1 MGLVSMVKDCSSSP
15 THNDGKLGNA
25 GDEQQS
31 FALRHDSAGNRST
44 EAVTTG
50 PSAFG
55 SGSAGLG
62 VCDQAPG
69 ARPAVRIARTQCGF
83 MLLVVLVLCTSLSS
97 PALSQTVKGHV
108 EDFNVSPR
116 LSRPK
121 GLGLAGPMK
130 TAPSI
135 NKKGLSLS
143 TGTTG
148 NILCLDHFKLGT
160 NDCSVDGQH
169 PQAAR
174 PLRVPGNVDS
184 DEHSKELTVAW
195 DEWHRR
201 VISAFYQRW
210 KDGIDTTGQSRVTII
225 VTCNGKVE
233 FTLSDFEQPDFANYD
248 PGAEAAFKHAIDDCI
263 MHFEKT
269 PVLEFPPMSQRKEV
283 KLVTTFSMNMFGP
296 SGYSY
301 KHGDFEHVHTPAG
314 K

>member
-1 MGLVSMVKDCSSSP
+1 MVKDCSSSP

-25 GDEQQS
+25 SDEQS
-31 FALRHDSAGNRST
+31 FPLLYDSTGNRST
-44 EAVTTG
+44 ETVITG
-50 PSAFG
+50 PFASGFASG

-62 VCDQAPG
+62 VSDQAPG
-69 ARPAVRIARTQCGF
+69 ALTRAIARAQCGF
-83 MLLVVLVLCTSLSS
+83 MLLVMLVLCTSLSS
-97 PALSQTVKGHV
+97 PAFAQTVKGHV

-143 TGTTG
+143 AGTTG

-160 NDCSVDGQH
+160 NECSVDGQH
-169 PQAAR
+169 PQSTR

-225 VTCNGKVE
+225 VTCDGKVE

-301 KHGDFEHVHTPAG
+301 KHGDYEHVHTPAG